1 MDPGLRRDEVI
12 RSIRPSAG
20 WPKPMYTLLIVF
32 FLVAIIT
39 SFLCS
44 LWEAVLLSITPSYA
58 QIQVQQGGALGR
70 RLQAFKE
77 NIDRPLA
84 AILTLNTIA
93 HTVGAIGVGD
103 QAAKIWA
110 DANPLITS
118 FAVPVAMTLAILVLS
133 ELIPKTLGANY
144 WKELTPFTARSLALI
159 IKLLLPLVWFSQF
172 VTRALKKE
180 EVGSAF
186 TRSDFLA
193 MADIG
198 AKHGIFEQRESE
210 IISSLLRFRS
220 VRARDVMTPRTV
232 VKAAPACQPI
242 SAFFDENR
250 KLRFSRIPLYEEDSH
265 DHVIGYMLK
274 DEMLDRMA
282 DDQPN
287 DELRTLKRDI
297 IAVGEDYPIIELF
310 NRFLSTREQMA
321 LVVDEFGG
329 MAGIVTMEDLIETLL
344 GVEIVDES
352 DQTPDMQ
359 ILARRNWE
367 RRARRLGLIVEQSD
381 TVADEDPVETDGS

>member
-1 MDPGLRRDEVI
+1 
-12 RSIRPSAG
+12 
-20 WPKPMYTLLIVF
+20 MYTLLIVF
-32 FLVAIIT
+32 FLVAIVT

-58 QIQVQQGGALGR
+58 QIQVQQGGRLGR
-70 RLQAFKE
+70 RLQAFKD

-110 DANPLITS
+110 DANPWITS

-144 WKELTPFTARSLALI
+144 WQELTPFTARSLAFI
-159 IKLLLPLVWFSQF
+159 IKALYPLVWFSQF
-172 VTRALKKE
+172 VTKALKKD

-198 AKHGIFEQRESE
+198 AKHGIFEERESE

-232 VKAAPACQPI
+232 VKAASACQPI
-242 SAFFDENR
+242 SAFYDDNR
-250 KLRFSRIPLYEEDSH
+250 NLRFSRIPLYENDSR

-274 DEMLDRMA
+274 DQLLDRMA
-282 DDQPN
+282 DGGSN

-297 IAVGEDYPIIELF
+297 IAVAEDHPIIELF
-310 NRFLSTREQMA
+310 NQFLHTREHIA

-344 GVEIVDES
+344 GVEIVDET
-352 DQTPDMQ
+352 DQTSDMQ
-359 ILARRNWE
+359 VLARRNWE
-367 RRARRLGLIVEQSD
+367 RRARRLGLIVEG
-381 TVADEDPVETDGS
+381 TEAPAADAGDNGE

>member
-1 MDPGLRRDEVI
+1 
-12 RSIRPSAG
+12 
-20 WPKPMYTLLIVF
+20 MYTLLFTF
-32 FLVAIIT
+32 FLVAIVT

-70 RLQAFKE
+70 RLQSFKE

-110 DANPLITS
+110 DAHPLITS
-118 FAVPVAMTLAILVLS
+118 LVVPAAMTLAILVLS

-144 WKELTPFTARSLALI
+144 WKELTPFTARSLAFI
-159 IKLLLPLVWFSQF
+159 IKALYPLVWFSQF

-198 AKHGIFEQRESE
+198 AQHGIFEQRESE

-232 VKAAPACQPI
+232 VKAASACLSI
-242 SAFFDENR
+242 SDFFEQNR
-250 KLRFSRIPLYEEDSH
+250 NLRFSRIPLYDDDSR

-274 DEMLDRMA
+274 DQMLDQVVGERA
-282 DDQPN
+282 DA
-287 DELRTLKRDI
+287 ELRTLRRDI
-297 IAVGEDYPIIELF
+297 IAVTEDYPIIELF
-310 NRFLSTREQMA
+310 NQFLSAREHIA

-329 MAGIVTMEDLIETLL
+329 MAGIVTMEDVIEALL

-352 DQTPDMQ
+352 DQTADMQ
-359 ILARRNWE
+359 VLARRTWE
-367 RRARRLGLIVEQSD
+367 RRAQRNGLTVEQHETID
-381 TVADEDPVETDGS
+381 IAVDDDEQPKGD